1 MLTRSGVA
9 KKLRCSLATV
19 RRLETKELFPKRD
32 ARGVH
37 WFDEQ
42 EVAQV
47 QLRLARG
54 RATAAR
60 GSWLATAGPER
71 RGSKFGPRA
80 VARGPRV
87 ARSTAGAASSGS
99 GDAIDLERENER
111 LREENAEL
119 HARLSAFV
127 DRAEKL
133 LKHGAR
139 RDVLELLKAATS
151 DLDLD

>member
-19 RRLETKELFPKRD
+19 RRLESNELFPERD

-42 EVAQV
+42 EVARV
-47 QLRLARG
+47 YLRLARG
-54 RATAAR
+54 RAPAAK

-71 RGSKFGPRA
+71 RGSKFGPRPA
-80 VARGPRV
+80 GRGPRA
-87 ARSTAGAASSGS
+87 ARSTTRAVSEGRAE
-99 GDAIDLERENER
+99 AIDLERENER
-111 LREENAEL
+111 LRQENAEL

-139 RDVLELLKAATS
+139 RDVLELLKAACS
-151 DLDLD
+151 DLNLD